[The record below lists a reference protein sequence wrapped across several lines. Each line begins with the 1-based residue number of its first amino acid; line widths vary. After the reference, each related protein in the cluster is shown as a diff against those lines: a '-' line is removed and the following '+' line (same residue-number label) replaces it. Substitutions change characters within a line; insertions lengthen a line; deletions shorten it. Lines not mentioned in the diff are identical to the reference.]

1 MLLLKCTHSMELVTM
16 IRPRY
21 IIIGKFTEFWETLRE
36 PPSYASAT
44 LIPSDICCACDF
56 FSDKNRK

>member
-1 MLLLKCTHSMELVTM
+1 MELVAM
-16 IRPRY
+16 IRSRY
-21 IIIGKFTEFWETLRE
+21 IIISKFTEFWETLRE